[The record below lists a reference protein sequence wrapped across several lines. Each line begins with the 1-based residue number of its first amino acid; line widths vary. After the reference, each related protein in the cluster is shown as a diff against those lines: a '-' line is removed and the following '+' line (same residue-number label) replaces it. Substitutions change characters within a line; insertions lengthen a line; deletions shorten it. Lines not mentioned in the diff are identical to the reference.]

1 MPAEQMWAPHY
12 TLYNNIQHS
21 SNRKEVNALKTRTAL
36 PKKSDD
42 IKNENPP
49 KADKAENTSNET
61 KKDKNPKSPKRKN
74 KVLPSTDKKEKSKVS
89 KQESNGSEK
98 VSVQNSRKK
107 DKNTPAAVTPLQN
120 KADEVKPT
128 TEITDKR
135 AEPLAGKPKESV
147 KNNEKKPNAEDKVK
161 ATEKKKEEKQTGKD
175 EKDNPGKKSK
185 QNETS
190 SASASTTAKKQPKE
204 IKPNVSNSADVKS
217 NDSKN
222 TEDPDIKNNKK
233 VTEPKKEKTSPA
245 KTSKNKADTKSE
257 KASDTNHQK
266 KLTEPKKEKLSPD
279 KNNKTETNIKNGK
292 ASGVDNQK
300 KLTEPKEEKSAS
312 DKINIIKVDT
322 KSEKSTGTKK
332 EKISAEKTEI
342 NQKNQKATGVD
353 NQKKTTE
360 PKVPKSSTDETN
372 KTKSSDKHLKVS
384 TQGNETNTPEK
395 IDQKKDKVTEGKN
408 YIQTAIGST
417 EKCKTPPRMHSAR
430 VITVKEAEPS
440 QKVEASNNVRSSLT
454 EESSYTP
461 PTRKVSSAPVR
472 INSTNARG
480 EKPLSPTNT
489 LQSANVILVKPAPKP
504 KQVWLQANHIVP
516 PTPEGPKFQQNG
528 SSLTY
533 THPGVQDDML
543 QKLNALRTTGELCDV
558 VIKVQGIEFRAH
570 KIVLSSSCSYFA
582 ELFRNIKTVRI
593 DRLILEGLT
602 AHSVAAMLGYFYLA
616 KLIIDAEDIEELIDA
631 AYYFKSSEVIQLCTD
646 YLQLNLNIHNCYN
659 YYKVSVKHDIKGLR
673 AKTFRFLCWNFNS
686 IVKERPFLEIDVEHL
701 IQVISSSSVK
711 VKSEEE
717 VYSAVWEWYR
727 YNIEDRKLHLPKIC
741 IHLHFQIMSL
751 EFLEERVKKEMY
763 VASELC
769 RKKVDDAINMIKNKV
784 DIENLSAYRQA
795 SDNAYIFD
803 GTSAN
808 CKILD
813 LKTSTTEDA
822 PEFLLP
828 ALISNEYHVTIKAGK
843 NLYTLSKQSVLLF
856 DSSRLQ
862 WDHVCEGISIED
874 SAVCSSK
881 KSIFV
886 VGGKTNGKQLWELD
900 TNTLKWNQLP
910 DMKHDRK
917 SPAAAV
923 MGNTKPRIFVAGGYS
938 VTKTTVLNTME
949 CYHVTDKQWKPIKNT
964 MCMPRFQASMIVK
977 NDKVYVVGGKNM
989 EKNWD
994 SAECYDRATEK
1005 WKLCDGELTERK
1017 LRSPLINFEGKIY
1030 SIGGQECTSI
1040 EVLEE
1045 TGKSS
1050 KWKYIGSLDDSN
1062 KKMQCVAYQPI

>member
-1 MPAEQMWAPHY
+1 MPAEQMWEPHY
-12 TLYNNIQHS
+12 TLYNNIQQA
-21 SNRKEVNALKTRTAL
+21 SNRKEANGLKTREEL
-36 PKKSDD
+36 QKKSDD

-49 KADKAENTSNET
+49 KADKAENASNKHET
-61 KKDKNPKSPKRKN
+61 KKHKKPKSPKRNN
-74 KVLPSTDKKEKSKVS
+74 KILPSTDKKEKSK
-89 KQESNGSEK
+89 QESNVSEK
-98 VSVQNSRKK
+98 KY
-107 DKNTPAAVTPLQN
+107 KNTPAAVMPVQN

-135 AEPLAGKPKESV
+135 AEPLAGKPDESV
-147 KNNEKKPNAEDKVK
+147 KNNETKTNAGDKVK
-161 ATEKKKEEKQTGKD
+161 ATEEKKEGKKTGKD
-175 EKDNPGKKSK
+175 ENDSSEKKASVP
-185 QNETS
+185 TS
-190 SASASTTAKKQPKE
+190 AKKEPKE
-204 IKPNVSNSADVKS
+204 SKPNVSNSGNVKS
-217 NDSKN
+217 NDARNIK
-222 TEDPDIKNNKK
+222 DPDIKNNEKL
-233 VTEPKKEKTSPA
+233 TEPKKEKTSPA

-266 KLTEPKKEKLSPD
+266 KITEPEKEKSSPN
-279 KNNKTETNIKNGK
+279 KNNKTETNIKSGK
-292 ASGVDNQK
+292 ASDVENQK

-312 DKINIIKVDT
+312 DKIIKAYT
-322 KSEKSTGTKK
+322 KSEKADDSKKSTEPK
-332 EKISAEKTEI
+332 EEKTSLDKTEI
-342 NQKNQKATGVD
+342 NKTNQKATNVD

-360 PKVPKSSTDETN
+360 QKVSKSSTFVDETN
-372 KTKSSDKHLKVS
+372 KTNASNKHLTVS
-384 TQGNETNTPEK
+384 TQGKETNTPGK
-395 IDQKKDKVTEGKN
+395 IDQKKDKVIKEKN
-408 YIQTAIGST
+408 YTQTTIGST
-417 EKCKTPPRMHSAR
+417 EKCKTSPRMHSAR

-440 QKVEASNNVRSSLT
+440 EKVEASNNLHSSLT
-454 EESSYTP
+454 WESSYTP

-472 INSTNARG
+472 ITSTNARG

-489 LQSANVILVKPAPKP
+489 GQGANVILVKPAPKP

-570 KIVLSSSCSYFA
+570 KIVLSSSCAYFA
-582 ELFRNIKTVRI
+582 ELFKNIKTVRI

-659 YYKVSVKHDIKGLR
+659 YYKVSAKHDIKGLR

-727 YNIEDRKLHLPKIC
+727 YNIEDRKFHVPKVC
-741 IHLHFQIMSL
+741 IHLHFEIMSL

-795 SDNAYIFD
+795 SDNVYIFD

-828 ALISNEYHVTIKAGK
+828 ALINNEYHVTIKAGK

-862 WDHVCEGISIED
+862 WDQVCEGISIED

-900 TNTLKWNQLP
+900 TNTLKWNRLP

-989 EKNWD
+989 EKSWD

-1040 EVLEE
+1040 EVLEDA
-1045 TGKSS
+1045 GKSS

-1062 KKMQCVAYQPI
+1062 KEMQCVAYQPI